1 MVFKFCDHLMD
12 GWVLAY
18 FGNQMVR

>member
-1 MVFKFCDHLMD
+1 MD